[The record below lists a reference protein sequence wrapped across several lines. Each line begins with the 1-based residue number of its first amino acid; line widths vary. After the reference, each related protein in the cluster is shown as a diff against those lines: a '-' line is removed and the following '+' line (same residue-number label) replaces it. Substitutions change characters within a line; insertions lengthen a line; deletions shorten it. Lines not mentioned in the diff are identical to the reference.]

1 MSKHRAAFRPSRSA
15 LSAAAIAA
23 VALTLAACGK
33 QSQVDP
39 EVTATLIQPVARLQI
54 EAVTVTPGTRTG
66 EQIYKAICG
75 ACHDAGVVGAPMT
88 GDNAAWA
95 PRLEMG
101 EAALVASAIAGKNAM
116 PPRGGGTD
124 LTDDEVHRAV
134 AFMVNQSG
142 ASFTE
147 PPIQQ

>member
-1 MSKHRAAFRPSRSA
+1 MSKHRAAARPSRPA
-15 LSAAAIAA
+15 LSVAAIAA

-33 QSQVDP
+33 QGQVDP
-39 EVTATLIQPVARLQI
+39 ETTASLIQPVARVQI
-54 EAVTVTPGTRTG
+54 EAVTIAPGSRTG

-75 ACHDAGVVGAPMT
+75 ACHDAGVVGAPKT
-88 GDNAAWA
+88 GDSADWA
-95 PRLEMG
+95 PRLTMG
-101 EAALVASAIAGKNAM
+101 ESAMVASAIAGKNAM
-116 PPRGGGTD
+116 PPRGGGSD

-147 PPIQQ
+147 PPIQE